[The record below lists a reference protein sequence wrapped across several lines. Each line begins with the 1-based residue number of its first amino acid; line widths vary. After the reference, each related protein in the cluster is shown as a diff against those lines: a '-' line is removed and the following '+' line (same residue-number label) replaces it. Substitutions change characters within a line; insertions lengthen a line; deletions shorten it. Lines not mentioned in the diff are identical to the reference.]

1 MSVRNECPAHAT
13 GPALSPWGLE
23 KLELGVPRSGGGSR
37 SLPQLPS
44 RSIPLPLP
52 KGDCSAPPHQL
63 VILSEHSAC
72 LTLEMK
78 RQLSSGIL
86 HLSLAERKG
95 KAAPPLFPSGAL
107 RGLDTPR
114 ILVWRGTLL
123 AFATKQKGKTFAQGE
138 KKINIP
144 FAHPPLLSLGKQ
156 QEQGPVSE
164 ATKHLGGFGA
174 KVHLKK

>member
-13 GPALSPWGLE
+13 GPAPSPWGLE

-52 KGDCSAPPHQL
+52 KGDCRAPPHQL

-107 RGLDTPR
+107 RGLDTPH
-114 ILVWRGTLL
+114 ILVWRGILL
-123 AFATKQKGKTFAQGE
+123 AFAQSRREKHLHKE
-138 KKINIP
+138 KKKKKKS
-144 FAHPPLLSLGKQ
+144 LLL
-156 QEQGPVSE
+156 
-164 ATKHLGGFGA
+164 THLF
-174 KVHLKK
+174 

>member
-1 MSVRNECPAHAT
+1 MSLRNECPAHAT
-13 GPALSPWGLE
+13 QPAPSPWGLG

-52 KGDCSAPPHQL
+52 KGDCNAPPHQL
-63 VILSEHSAC
+63 VILSEHSVC

-95 KAAPPLFPSGAL
+95 KAAPPLFPSGAT

-114 ILVWRGTLL
+114 ILACRGTLL
-123 AFATKQKGKTFAQGE
+123 AFAQSRREKHLHKE
-138 KKINIP
+138 KKKKIP

-156 QEQGPVSE
+156 QEQGLVSE

>member
-1 MSVRNECPAHAT
+1 MSLRNERPAHAT
-13 GPALSPWGLE
+13 RPAPSPWGLG

-52 KGDCSAPPHQL
+52 KGDCNAPPHQL

-78 RQLSSGIL
+78 RQLSPGIL

-95 KAAPPLFPSGAL
+95 KAAPPLFPSGAM
-107 RGLDTPR
+107 RGLGTPR
-114 ILVWRGTLL
+114 ILAWRGTLL
-123 AFATKQKGKTFAQGE
+123 PFAESGREKHLHKEE
-138 KKINIP
+138 KKNKKS
-144 FAHPPLLSLGKQ
+144 LLL
-156 QEQGPVSE
+156 
-164 ATKHLGGFGA
+164 THLF
-174 KVHLKK
+174 